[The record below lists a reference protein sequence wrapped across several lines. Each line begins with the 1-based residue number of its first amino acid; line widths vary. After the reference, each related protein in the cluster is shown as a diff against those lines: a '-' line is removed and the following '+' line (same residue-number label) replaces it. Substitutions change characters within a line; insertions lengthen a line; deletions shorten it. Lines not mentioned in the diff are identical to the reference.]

1 MKVFENVRKEV
12 DHSENPALKKPD
24 LKQIWSVEERFAF
37 YRASAVASLV

>member
-1 MKVFENVRKEV
+1 MKVFENVRQEV
-12 DHSENPALKKPD
+12 DCSDTPALKKPD